1 MATVTCSQRFTDQE
15 TSLVSQF
22 VSFSEMFY
30 KLTWTSKVSC
40 SFMGFMCQ
48 VIKFSVLLAEVFILS
63 VPHSAVGK
71 WTLNCMTGFKS

>member
-48 VIKFSVLLAEVFILS
+48 VIKFSVLLAEVFLFCPS
-63 VPHSAVGK
+63 HTVLLESGR
-71 WTLNCMTGFKS
+71 

>member
-48 VIKFSVLLAEVFILS
+48 VTNFSVLLAEDFLFCPSHTVLLES
-63 VPHSAVGK
+63 GR
-71 WTLNCMTGFKS
+71 